1 MDILSV
7 LQTNFLSLVLGVIVF
22 VLLWMN
28 RGKKSSFERLPPGP
42 PPSPI
47 VGNLFQ
53 IDLAEPYKYYLQLC
67 NKYGSVCTIWL
78 ANKPVIILSG
88 YQAIKDALVT
98 QGEEFNGRAQYPLL
112 VRSTNGFGVLASS
125 GQRWKYLRRFSIMTL
140 KNFGMGRRSVEER
153 VQEEAR
159 SLVKAFHEFDGAV
172 FNPKELLCNAVS
184 NVICSIVFGHRFEY
198 KDPEFLLLYDTVN
211 AYFDVLNSPIGILY
225 NTFPKFVECIPG
237 KHKKLFALLQKA
249 QDYVKNQAEI
259 RLKHLDANSTPQDYT
274 EAFMIKM
281 IQEKDLPNSEFHY
294 DNLVSSVWNLFA
306 AGTETTSSTMRHA
319 LLMMIKHP
327 DIQARVHKEIDEVIG
342 QERSPSMDDRSKMP
356 YTDAVIHEVQRS
368 LDLAPTS
375 VPHKV
380 NVDTEFKKY
389 FIPKDTMVLPLLSSV
404 LIDPNLW
411 KNPENFDPENFLDE
425 KGRFKKNDA
434 FLVFGLGKRACLGE
448 GLARMELFLF
458 FSSLLQHFTFVGTKP
473 AEEIDTTPTSCSF
486 GMMPRSYDFYA
497 KPRA

>member
-7 LQTNFLSLVLGVIVF
+7 LQTNCLSLVLCVIVF
-22 VLLWMN
+22 ILLWMI

-42 PPSPI
+42 RPAPL

-53 IDLAEPYKYYLQLC
+53 IGLAEPYKYYLELC

-88 YQAIKDALVT
+88 YKTIKDALVT
-98 QGEEFNGRAQYPLL
+98 QGEEFNGRAQYPFLM
-112 VRSTNGFGVLASS
+112 RSTNGFGVLASS
-125 GQRWKYLRRFSIMTL
+125 GQRWKDLRRFSIMTL

-159 SLVKAFHEFDGAV
+159 SLVKAFHEFD
-172 FNPKELLCNAVS
+172 
-184 NVICSIVFGHRFEY
+184 VFGHRFEY
-198 KDPEFLLLYDTVN
+198 KDPEFLLLYDTIN
-211 AYFDVLNSPIGILY
+211 AYFDVLSSPIGTLY
-225 NTFPKFVECIPG
+225 NILPKFVELIPG
-237 KHKKLFALLQKA
+237 KHKKLFALLQKT

-259 RLKHLDANSTPQDYT
+259 RLKHLDANSTPQDYI

-281 IQEKDLPNSEFHY
+281 IQEKDLPKSEFHY
-294 DNLVSSVWNLFA
+294 DNLVGSVWSLFS
-306 AGTETTSSTMRHA
+306 AGTETTSSTLRYM

-327 DIQARVHKEIDEVIG
+327 DIQVRVHKEIDDVIG
-342 QERSPSMDDRSKMP
+342 RNRSPYMDDRSKMP

-425 KGRFKKNDA
+425 EGRFKKNDA
-434 FLVFGLGKRACLGE
+434 FLAFGLGKRACLGE

-473 AEEIDTTPTSCSF
+473 PEEIDSTPANSGF
-486 GMMPRSYDFYA
+486 GRMPRSYDCYA